1 MPPRYNAGVLNLEA
15 AAAQA
20 TYVGSGEHKRFPNP
34 LCDPHL
40 RSDASD
46 CDAVDATLSQNP
58 ARMTEW
64 LRLAIRRGQV
74 SPEFEGIFPRY
85 VWARIPTTGGTNV
98 VEARL
103 TNSGL
108 GHYKGYFIDVDED
121 LPGRVRR
128 QLVDGGAWSQ
138 VLP

>member
-1 MPPRYNAGVLNLEA
+1 MLNLEA

-20 TYVGSGEHKRFPNP
+20 VYVGSGEHKRFPNP
-34 LCDPHL
+34 LADPHL

-46 CDAVDATLSQNP
+46 CDAVDPTLSQDP
-58 ARMTEW
+58 ERLTAW
-64 LRLAIRRGQV
+64 LREAIRRGQV

-85 VWARIPTTGGTNV
+85 VWARIPTPRGTET

-108 GHYKGYFIDVDED
+108 GHYKGYFIDMDAD
-121 LPGRVRR
+121 LPGRIRR
-128 QLVDGGAWSQ
+128 QLVSGGWSR